1 MPEDG
6 LKYDRMMEQA
16 LRSVVRRSLIYAA
29 ENGLPGEHHF
39 YITFRTDDPGTQIP
53 PSLRAQFPK
62 EMTIVL
68 QHQFWDLEVTE
79 EGFSVTLS
87 FGEVPRK
94 LIVPFPAVVAFAD
107 PSVQFGL
114 QFEAGKGAPAKPRSE
129 GETEDASPQDPA
141 NAAPAE
147 PRAEKPE
154 GDEAPAPSE
163 NVVSFDS
170 FRKKST

>member
-6 LKYDRMMEQA
+6 LKYDRMVEQA
-16 LRSVVRRSLIYAA
+16 LRSVVRRSLSYAA

-53 PSLRAQFPK
+53 PSLREQFPE

-68 QHQFWDLEVTE
+68 QYQFWDLEVTE

-87 FGEVPRK
+87 FGEAPRK

-114 QFEAGKGAPAKPRSE
+114 QFETANGAPATPQSGSE
-129 GETEDASPQDPA
+129 AEDAGPENPA
-141 NAAPAE
+141 KAAPAE
-147 PRAEKPE
+147 PRAEQPAGE
-154 GDEAPAPSE
+154 EATAPTE